1 MCTPSCPTFDQ
12 RKLDQKQLHLQVNF
26 VAYTSKRIDKMAF
39 QSLYILKIIFLCR
52 KMLSR
57 PWEAPLELLAIFS
70 KQLAKYPLHYWEPW
84 TSYGVGLR
92 LQMYACL
99 LASCVYPTWMNTKYV
114 TPLVNIPSIKQNI
127 PFWNTATNF
136 HSSAICENFRLDWC
150 QGKIFINCDD
160 LWSLKKM
167 DRMLKKW
174 SLLITTLKKSFNP
187 STLRID

>member
-1 MCTPSCPTFDQ
+1 
-12 RKLDQKQLHLQVNF
+12 
-26 VAYTSKRIDKMAF
+26 
-39 QSLYILKIIFLCR
+39 
-52 KMLSR
+52 MLSR

-136 HSSAICENFRLDWC
+136 HSSAICENFRLNWC
-150 QGKIFINCDD
+150 QGKIFIHCDD

-167 DRMLKKW
+167 DRITALKKIPLTLQ
-174 SLLITTLKKSFNP
+174 LLELINMWLLPTIFLHYLANWYGEYSNLTLS
-187 STLRID
+187 R